1 MEDNK
6 DSNGINN
13 EQNNENANQYQSQN
27 QMNNQQYNNQQQSGE
42 NQYNNQQPQENQ
54 YNNQQ
59 QPGQSLYNQQPN
71 YQSQNNNQSQNQQ
84 YQYSGQ
90 PQFRQSYNN
99 YQQQPDNNNGMA
111 IGSLVC
117 GIISILVNCC
127 TAWFISLPTAIAGI
141 ILGIMT
147 IKNNK
152 AGRTMAII
160 GIVLSSIGALIGIIV
175 LIGCAIVSNNR
186 SLFDQFYREFEMEF
200 DNFNY

>member
-13 EQNNENANQYQSQN
+13 EQLNDNANQHQPQNQISNQEYSNQQSQ
-27 QMNNQQYNNQQQSGE
+27 Q
-42 NQYNNQQPQENQ
+42 NQYNYQQQTQENQ
-54 YNNQQ
+54 NNNQQ
-59 QPGQSLYNQQPN
+59 QPGQSLYYQQPN
-71 YQSQNNNQSQNQQ
+71 NQPQNNNQQQ

-90 PQFRQSYNN
+90 PQFQQPYNN
-99 YQQQPDNNNGMA
+99 YKQQPDNNNGMA

-117 GIISILVNCC
+117 GIVSILVNCC

-175 LIGCAIVSNNR
+175 LIGCSIVSSNR